1 VEQVSM
7 RARVVAC
14 VLQLATVDLTLRRY
28 DTDGRR
34 RTSTVLRGSLRSA
47 FNGSGEIVQRGRQSR
62 RVSCSVDP
70 VGHIVGPDV
79 DA

>member
-1 VEQVSM
+1 V

-14 VLQLATVDLTLRRY
+14 LLQLATIDLTSVATTRMVAVAA
-28 DTDGRR
+28 
-34 RTSTVLRGSLRSA
+34 STVLRGSLRSA

-62 RVSCSVDP
+62 RVICSVDP
-70 VGHIVGPDV
+70 VGHIAGPDV

>member
-1 VEQVSM
+1 M

-14 VLQLATVDLTLRRY
+14 LLQLATVVLTLRRY
-28 DTDGRR
+28 GTDGRR
-34 RTSTVLRGSLRSA
+34 SDEHRAARKPALSVQR
-47 FNGSGEIVQRGRQSR
+47 SGEIVQRGRQSR
-62 RVSCSVDP
+62 RMICSVDP

>member
-1 VEQVSM
+1 MVG
-7 RARVVAC
+7 VA
-14 VLQLATVDLTLRRY
+14 
-28 DTDGRR
+28 
-34 RTSTVLRGSLRSA
+34 TSTVLGSLRSA

-62 RVSCSVDP
+62 RVIRSVDP

>member
-1 VEQVSM
+1 M
-7 RARVVAC
+7 VA
-14 VLQLATVDLTLRRY
+14 VA
-28 DTDGRR
+28 
-34 RTSTVLRGSLRSA
+34 TSTVLRGSLHSA

-62 RVSCSVDP
+62 RVICSVDP